1 MKFSIVVPVYNAE
14 QYLTKCIDSILAQTF
29 GDFEIVMVDDGS
41 SDKSADICDAYAA
54 KDSRVHVIH
63 QENRGVVGARKA
75 GTLGTSGDYVLHVDS
90 DDYIAPTLLE
100 EAAGIIDEYAP
111 NLVAFDYHDVTEDG
125 SIIRSVQNDLPKG
138 LYTGEKLEE
147 IKSTLIY
154 DIESRHF
161 NIGCLIYGVCSKF
174 VKRELITECQVRV
187 PDSVK
192 NGDDMAVIM
201 QVMCKAERV
210 YIDKFYGYYY
220 LQRSNSIVHSFEE
233 KELGRVCELVAFLRE
248 NTDGIP
254 DCNIT
259 AYAFRMTL
267 GQFIKA
273 ARAMES
279 YGQFIA
285 FVKRKCAE
293 PAVAAVIRDF
303 QQKNLALAGK
313 LVCWTIKCRFWLLF
327 WLVYHRK

>member
-1 MKFSIVVPVYNAE
+1 MKFSIIVPVYNAE
-14 QYLTKCIDSILAQTF
+14 KYLTKCIDSILAQTF

-41 SDKSADICDAYAA
+41 RDKSAAICDSYAA

-63 QENRGVVGARKA
+63 QENKGVVAARTA

-90 DDYIAPTLLE
+90 DDYIEPTLLE

-111 NLVAFDYHDVTEDG
+111 DLVAFDYHDVAEDG

-154 DIESRHF
+154 DINGRHF

-187 PDSVK
+187 PNTLK
-192 NGDDMAVIM
+192 NGDDMAVLM
-201 QVMCKAERV
+201 PVMCRVESV
-210 YIDKFYGYYY
+210 YIDRFYGYYY
-220 LQRSNSIVHSFEE
+220 LQRENSIVHSFEE
-233 KELGRVCELVAFLRE
+233 KDLDRAFELAEFLKA
-248 NTDGIP
+248 NTVGIP
-254 DCNIT
+254 LENIT

-267 GQFIKA
+267 GHIMKA
-273 ARAMES
+273 ARS
-279 YGQFIA
+279 LDNYGGFA
-285 FVKRKCAE
+285 AYAKERCSE
-293 PAVAAVIRDF
+293 PAVAEVLRSF
-303 QQKNLALAGK
+303 RQENLALSGK
-313 LVCWTIKCRFWLLF
+313 LISTALKHGWWLVFWLM
-327 WLVYHRK
+327 YHGK